1 MVDTLFTNY
10 AFKATPQDASQVA
23 RTLPARLNDVINV
36 KDFGAKG
43 DGVTDD
49 TSAINSAIDYLYTL
63 APNVPPNVDLHGG
76 LLFFPPG
83 IYQITG
89 QFFLDRGPTA
99 GHRAYYGVMGAG
111 RDVSILRGT
120 FNTGNQTPD
129 TNNSFLVKC
138 ARWGMH
144 VCYIRDLTI
153 QNQSTAATSGALE
166 IESLAWFGFSIVNCH
181 IIGNVGVSVDVSNF
195 GTSIRDCIFTCSKP
209 ITTANASTRSPL
221 FRYSNFQAPPAGPG
235 GGQLHLGSVGL
246 FINQGAVINCHF
258 TGFDIGMSTSH
269 LPTFVVGCSMS
280 RCGIGIVTSL
290 REGSGNIGNFND
302 FGGGV
307 IQGSWGAYIP
317 MGTILANKVDRCTWG
332 IHNYAGSNLL
342 VSANRVMGTSGPY
355 DPAAIQ
361 SIIFSGGTA
370 TVTTTNPH
378 NLPDGTSSLV
388 LVTTPAG
395 WTPDGTGDQIIPC
408 TKTGANTF
416 AYSLGADPGSFTS
429 ATWNYPLETAIISR
443 QAANTAYIANTL
455 DARVINASFDM
466 NHSQNPGPVG
476 YVYTYNNAIYATLGP
491 YGWIKAPPRVKA
503 SYQYIQCGT
512 TSSNP
517 IGIPFGD
524 LPDGSGGTGN
534 AQPGPMEGQEYTVI
548 DCAVQNSFAGTITGG
563 GSNHYKVRYDGTNWI
578 RVG

>member
-1 MVDTLFTNY
+1 VVDTPFTSY

-23 RTLPARLNDVINV
+23 RTLPSRLNDVINV
-36 KDFGAKG
+36 KDLGAKG
-43 DGVTDD
+43 DGITDD

-63 APNVPPNVDLHGG
+63 SIPNPNVDLHGAV
-76 LLFFPPG
+76 LFFPPG
-83 IYQITG
+83 LYQITG

-111 RDVSILRGT
+111 RDVSVLRGN
-120 FNTGNQTPD
+120 FNMGNQTPD

-138 ARWGMH
+138 ARWGNQ
-144 VCYIRDLTI
+144 VSYIRDLTI

-209 ITTANASTRSPL
+209 ITTADASTRSPL
-221 FRYSNFQAPPAGPG
+221 FSYSNFQDPPAGPG

-269 LPTFVVGCSMS
+269 LPMPIIGCSMS

-307 IQGSWGAYIP
+307 IQGAWNWLPQGA
-317 MGTILANKVDRCTWG
+317 ILANKIDRCTWG
-332 IHNYAGSNLL
+332 IHNYAASNLL

-355 DPAAIQ
+355 DPATIQ
-361 SIIFSGGTA
+361 NVVFSGGTA
-370 TVTTTNPH
+370 TVTTTNAH
-378 NLPDGTSSLV
+378 NLPAGTSKLV
-388 LVTTPAG
+388 LVTSPAG
-395 WTPDGTGDQIIPC
+395 WTPDGTGDQIVSC
-408 TKTGANTF
+408 TNTGSSTF
-416 AYSLGADPGSFTS
+416 TYSLSADPGSFTS
-429 ATWNYPLETAIISR
+429 ANWNYSLETAIISR
-443 QAANTAYIANTL
+443 RASTVAYIANTL
-455 DARVINASFDM
+455 DARVSNASFDM
-466 NHSQNPGPVG
+466 NHSQSPGPVG
-476 YVYTYNNAIYATLGP
+476 FAFTFHNIVYATLGP
-491 YGWIKAPPRVKA
+491 YGWILSDDRVKA
-503 SYQYIQCGT
+503 SYQFVQCGT
-512 TSSNP
+512 PTNNP
-517 IGIPFGD
+517 VGIPFST
-524 LPDGSGGTGN
+524 LPDGSAGGTGN
-534 AQPGPMEGQEYTVI
+534 EQPGPMEGQEYTVTG
-548 DCAVQNSFAGTITGG
+548 CSLQNSFAGVVTGG